1 MTFNHHNKP
10 TDIHDGEF
18 DVTTPA
24 WAPALVD
31 EIAMFRVSS
40 MQNKFAV
47 FTVFVK
53 QEIPV
58 HSVTSRVRNLRKMHN
73 FWAYFIDF
81 EPEIN
86 IIKSKTEKLKQK
98 T

>member
-10 TDIHDGEF
+10 TDILDGKF

-31 EIAMFRVSS
+31 GIAVLRMSS

-47 FTVFVK
+47 FVE

-58 HSVTSRVRNLRKMHN
+58 HSVPL
-73 FWAYFIDF
+73 
-81 EPEIN
+81 
-86 IIKSKTEKLKQK
+86 
-98 T
+98 